1 MSILS
6 PSADFVYGNTRLRAR
21 KADLLGADDFEALL
35 GRDLAGVAE
44 SLAAT
49 AYRPEIELLLAGSGD
64 TSRLGEA
71 ALQKALRRNLARNLG
86 ELRAFYQ
93 GPARTLVDLLLA
105 RYDLQNLLTLLR
117 GRVRG
122 HLPDDV
128 IANLIPVGALGG
140 DAAEEIARR
149 QDPAAVVHLI
159 VSWRL
164 PEPTTARTLA
174 AAWPEYE
181 RTQDM
186 AALELALA
194 THHARLLQH
203 ELAEAGA
210 EAEPL
215 RELVARERDA
225 TNALVVLRLR
235 SALDRQELAELPP
248 PPAPGRFLAGGRID
262 EQTLDAAL
270 RQPDRAGAA
279 TRLAG
284 SARREDWRAPL
295 ERFAAGGELVALDRE
310 LEIARVRWGINLFL
324 VGDPLSLDVPVAY
337 TVAKENEVRN
347 LRLVCEEADG
357 HMPATVVRAQL
368 VLPRAGGQWG
378 A

>member
-1 MSILS
+1 MSVLS
-6 PSADFVYGNTRLRAR
+6 PPADFVYGNTRLRAR
-21 KADLLGADDFEALL
+21 KAGLLGADDFEALL
-35 GRDLAGVAE
+35 GRDLDGLAE
-44 SLAAT
+44 SLAGT
-49 AYRPEIELLLAGSGD
+49 AYRPEIEGMLGRSGD
-64 TSRLGEA
+64 AARLHE
-71 ALQKALRRNLARNLG
+71 ALRRHLGRSLG

-105 RYDLQNLLTLLR
+105 RYDLHNLLTLLR
-117 GRVRG
+117 GRLHG
-122 HLPDDV
+122 HSPDDV
-128 IANLIPVGALGG
+128 VANLIPIGSLGG

-149 QDPAAVVHLI
+149 QDPAAVVDLI

-164 PEPTTARTLA
+164 PDPGTARALV

-181 RTQDM
+181 RTQDL

-194 THHARLLQH
+194 TQHARLIQH
-203 ELAEAGA
+203 ELAEIGA

-235 SALDRQELAELPP
+235 LALDREELAELPP

-262 EQTLDAAL
+262 EPTLDAAL
-270 RQPDRAGAA
+270 RQPGRAEAA
-279 TRLAG
+279 TRLAE

-295 ERFAAGGELVALDRE
+295 ERFAAGGELVTLDRE
-310 LEIARVRWGINLFL
+310 LELTRVRWAVQLFL
-324 VGDPLSLDVPVAY
+324 VGDPLGVDIPVAY

-347 LRLVCEEADG
+347 LRLLCEEAGG
-357 HMPATVVRAQL
+357 HTPAAVVRAQL